1 MYSLTFY
8 YIDMEAS
15 ISFNIYEDFS
25 KYLENES
32 DNSKALK
39 HLNSLLKKLV
49 KEDKLIITY
58 KGKKVKILLPIKDG
72 DVGNIFGKEDLEG
85 AHWNDVQI
93 FCKINC
99 DEEDFDGE
107 EFQVKECPIYFD
119 PFMIYY

>member
-1 MYSLTFY
+1 MQ
-8 YIDMEAS
+8 AS
-15 ISFNIYEDFS
+15 ISFDIYKDFS
-25 KYLENES
+25 KYLENEL

-58 KGKKVKILLPIKDG
+58 KGKKVKILLPIEDI
-72 DVGNIFGKEDLEG
+72 DVGNIFTEDDIDG
-85 AHWNDVQI
+85 AYWNDVQI
-93 FCKINC
+93 PCKINC
-99 DEEDFDGE
+99 EEEDFNGE